1 MVHARTM
8 VNNWL
13 AWVPGGGSLPRRAA
27 VRFAAAGADVGG
39 CLRTVAQVAWSP
51 VRAATR
57 RLSLATRFL
66 LASFV
71 VLVLGM
77 LVIGSWVG
85 AAIERGVL
93 NHSAAVTALYVNSVL
108 GDYLEGVDLSGALA
122 PADQALLDRLLT
134 ETPLGEQVVLF
145 KVWSADGLVLY
156 SPDQRLIGRR
166 FDVDE
171 GLDRAKQGE
180 VSAELSDLDEPEN
193 AYERERW
200 DRLLEVYAPVR
211 GRDGNVHAVV
221 EFYQRPD
228 ELEEQIS
235 AARWQSWEVVAAVM
249 LGVFLVLAGIVKGGS
264 DTIARQQRVLA
275 DQEVAL
281 RQRVSDLSE
290 LLDQN
295 ERLHERLR
303 QAAGRTTALNEQSL
317 RRIGADLHDGPCQAL
332 GLALLQLD
340 LLGQIGARQGDDLGV
355 IKGAVQ
361 DALGEIRSISA
372 GLRLP
377 ELAPLGVRE
386 VAERAVRGHER
397 RSGTRVRLSVGDV
410 PADAPLPIKITLFR
424 ALEEALSNGT
434 RHGGGVGLSARVYG
448 EADGL
453 SVTVSDQGPGFAPDA
468 VPADGHLGLA
478 NMRER
483 AEVLGGTFQ
492 IKSAP
497 GQGATVHLWMP
508 TDRIR

>member
-1 MVHARTM
+1 M

-13 AWVPGGGSLPRRAA
+13 AWVPGGGSLSQRAA
-27 VRFAAAGADVGG
+27 ARFGTAGTGVGG
-39 CLRTVAQVAWSP
+39 W
-51 VRAATR
+51 VRAVARLTSQPLVAGWR
-57 RLSLATRFL
+57 RLSLAGRFL
-66 LASFV
+66 VASFV

-77 LVIGSWVG
+77 LVIGTWVG

-108 GDYLEGVDLSGALA
+108 SDYLEGLDPHAAVS
-122 PADQALLDRLLT
+122 PADEAVFDRLLT

-145 KVWSADGLVLY
+145 KIWSADGLVLY
-156 SPDQRLIGRR
+156 SPDRRLIGQR
-166 FDVDE
+166 FGVDD
-171 GLDRAKQGE
+171 GLERARHGE

-193 AYERERW
+193 DYERLRW

-211 GRDGNVHAVV
+211 DRDGTVRAIV
-221 EFYQRPD
+221 EFYQTPN
-228 ELEEQIS
+228 ELEDQMS
-235 AARWQSWEVVAAVM
+235 AARRESWGVVAAVM

-275 DQEVAL
+275 DQELAL

-295 ERLHERLR
+295 ARLHERLR

-332 GLALLQLD
+332 GLALLRLD
-340 LLGQIGARQGDDLGV
+340 LLGQVGARHDRDMGV

-377 ELAPLGVRE
+377 ELHPLSVRE
-386 VAERAVRGHER
+386 VAERAVRAHER
-397 RSGTRVRLSVGDV
+397 RSGARVSLSVQDV
-410 PADAPLPIKITLFR
+410 PADAPLPVKITLFR
-424 ALEEALSNGT
+424 ALEEALSNAT
-434 RHGGGVGLSARVYG
+434 RHGHGVGLSARVYG
-448 EADGL
+448 EAEGL
-453 SVTVSDQGPGFAPDA
+453 SVCVSDRGPGFAPDK
-468 VPADGHLGLA
+468 VPAEGHLGLA

-492 IKSAP
+492 VKSAP

-508 TDRIR
+508 ANGMA

>member
-1 MVHARTM
+1 M

-13 AWVPGGGSLPRRAA
+13 AWVPGGGSLSQRAA
-27 VRFAAAGADVGG
+27 ARFGPARIDVAG
-39 CLRTVAQVAWSP
+39 W
-51 VRAATR
+51 VRAAARLTSKQLVAGWR
-57 RLSLATRFL
+57 RLSLAGRFL
-66 LASFV
+66 VASFV

-77 LVIGSWVG
+77 LVIGTWVG

-108 GDYLEGVDLSGALA
+108 SDYLEGLDPHAALA
-122 PADQALLDRLLT
+122 PADEAVFDRLLT

-156 SPDQRLIGRR
+156 SPDRRLIGQR
-166 FDVDE
+166 FEDDS
-171 GLDRAKQGE
+171 LDRARHGE
-180 VSAELSDLDEPEN
+180 VSAELSNLDEPEN
-193 AYERERW
+193 DYERQRW

-211 GRDGNVHAVV
+211 DRDGTVRAIV
-221 EFYQRPD
+221 EFYQTPN
-228 ELEEQIS
+228 ELEEQMS
-235 AARWQSWEVVAAVM
+235 AARRESWGIVAAVM
-249 LGVFLVLAGIVKGGS
+249 LGVFLLLAGIVKGGS

-295 ERLHERLR
+295 ARLHERLR
-303 QAAGRTTALNEQSL
+303 HAAGRTTALNEQSL

-332 GLALLQLD
+332 GLALLRLD
-340 LLGQIGARQGDDLGV
+340 LLGQVGARHDRDMGV

-377 ELAPLGVRE
+377 ELEPLSVRE
-386 VAERAVRGHER
+386 VAERAVRAHER
-397 RSGTRVRLSVGDV
+397 RSGARVSLSVQDV

-424 ALEEALSNGT
+424 ALEEALSNAT
-434 RHGGGVGLSARVYG
+434 RHGHGVGLSAHVYG
-448 EADGL
+448 EAEGL
-453 SVTVSDQGPGFAPDA
+453 SVRVSDRGPGFAPDK
-468 VPADGHLGLA
+468 VPAEGHLVLA

-492 IKSAP
+492 VKSAP

-508 TDRIR
+508 AHATA

>member
-1 MVHARTM
+1 M

-13 AWVPGGGSLPRRAA
+13 AWVPGGGSLSQRAA
-27 VRFAAAGADVGG
+27 ARFGPARIDVAG
-39 CLRTVAQVAWSP
+39 W
-51 VRAATR
+51 VRAAARLTSKQLVAGWR
-57 RLSLATRFL
+57 RLSLAGRFL
-66 LASFV
+66 VASFV

-77 LVIGSWVG
+77 LVIGTWVG

-108 GDYLEGVDLSGALA
+108 SDYLEGLDPHAALA
-122 PADQALLDRLLT
+122 PADEAVFDRLLT

-156 SPDQRLIGRR
+156 SPDRRLIGQR
-166 FDVDE
+166 FEDDS
-171 GLDRAKQGE
+171 LDRARHGE
-180 VSAELSDLDEPEN
+180 VSAELSNLDEPEN
-193 AYERERW
+193 DYERQRW

-211 GRDGNVHAVV
+211 DRDGTVRAIV
-221 EFYQRPD
+221 EFYQTPN
-228 ELEEQIS
+228 ELEEQMS
-235 AARWQSWEVVAAVM
+235 AARRESWGIVAAVM
-249 LGVFLVLAGIVKGGS
+249 LGVFLLLAGIVKGGS

-295 ERLHERLR
+295 ARLHERLR
-303 QAAGRTTALNEQSL
+303 HAAGRTTALNEQSL

-332 GLALLQLD
+332 GLALLRLD
-340 LLGQIGARQGDDLGV
+340 LLGQVGARHDRDMGV

-377 ELAPLGVRE
+377 ELDPLSVRE
-386 VAERAVRGHER
+386 VAERAVRAHER
-397 RSGTRVRLSVGDV
+397 RSGARVSLSVQDV

-424 ALEEALSNGT
+424 ALEEALSNAT
-434 RHGGGVGLSARVYG
+434 RHGHGVGLSAHVYG
-448 EADGL
+448 EAEGL
-453 SVTVSDQGPGFAPDA
+453 SVRVSDRGPGFAPDK
-468 VPADGHLGLA
+468 VPAEGHLGLA

-492 IKSAP
+492 VRSAP

-508 TDRIR
+508 AHATA

>member
-1 MVHARTM
+1 M
-8 VNNWL
+8 VNNWP
-13 AWVPGGGSLPRRAA
+13 AWVPGGGNLPHLAA
-27 VRFAAAGADVGG
+27 ARFALWRTDVGG
-39 CLRTVAQVAWSP
+39 WARTGMRLAAQRVLTGW
-51 VRAATR
+51 R
-57 RLSLATRFL
+57 RLSLAGRFL
-66 LASFV
+66 VASFV

-77 LVIGSWVG
+77 LVIGTWVG

-93 NHSAAVTALYVNSVL
+93 NHNAAVTALYVNGVL
-108 GDYLEGVDLSGALA
+108 GNYLEGVDPQHPLS
-122 PADQALLDRLLT
+122 PAEEAVLDRLLT

-145 KVWSADGLVLY
+145 KVWSTDGLVLY
-156 SPDQRLIGRR
+156 SPDRRLIGQR

-171 GLDRAKQGE
+171 GLERAQQGE
-180 VSAELSDLDEPEN
+180 VSAELSDLDGAEN

-211 GRDGNVHAVV
+211 DAHGQVHAIV
-221 EFYQRPD
+221 EFYQTPD
-228 ELEEQIS
+228 ELEQQIS
-235 AARWQSWEVVAAVM
+235 AARRQSWEVVAAVM
-249 LGVFLVLAGIVKGGS
+249 LGVFVLLAGIVKGGN

-275 DQEVAL
+275 NQEIAL
-281 RQRVSDLSE
+281 RQRVTDLSE

-295 ERLHERLR
+295 ARLHERLR

-340 LLGQIGARQGDDLGV
+340 LLGQAAARQENMDLGV

-377 ELAPLGVRE
+377 ELAPLSVGE
-386 VAERAVRGHER
+386 VTQRAVRAHER
-397 RSGTRVRLSVGDV
+397 RSGSQVALSVDNV
-410 PADAPLPIKITLFR
+410 PRDAPLPVKITLFR
-424 ALEEALSNGT
+424 ALEEALSNAT
-434 RHGGGVGLSARVYG
+434 RHGHGVGLAARVCG

-453 SVTVSDQGPGFAPDA
+453 SVSVSDRGPGFIPEQ
-468 VPADGHLGLA
+468 VPTDGHLGLA

-483 AEVLGGTFQ
+483 AEVLGGTFRVR
-492 IKSAP
+492 SAP
-497 GQGATVHLWMP
+497 GQGATVHLWIP
-508 TDRIR
+508 TNATA